1 MSEPR
6 PTILKIGGSVITDK
20 NGELAAKTHEI
31 DRLTQ
36 EIQEARVKNLI
47 VVHGGG
53 SFGHPAAERY
63 ALKYG
68 YKEESQKIGFS
79 ETHHYM
85 TVLNGLF
92 MDSLIWHNVPSMSIT
107 PSSCIITENGRVKDF
122 EDIPLRNLL
131 KMSFTPV
138 LYGDT
143 VFDTK
148 LGFTILSGDQLVSA
162 LALRFDAGRI
172 VIGVDEDGVYDA
184 DPKVEKNAKL
194 FEHLTLEE
202 LKKLQSKLGKTIAR
216 DVTGGMG
223 GKMAELVPA
232 VEMRIPVTVVNALKP
247 RYVYKALR
255 GESVKGTNIEKE

>member
-1 MSEPR
+1 LSEPK

-36 EIQEARVKNLI
+36 EIQEAKVKNLI

-68 YKEESQKIGFS
+68 YNEESQKIGFS

-92 MDSLIWHNVPSMSIT
+92 MDSLIWHNVPSVSIT
-107 PSSCIITENGRVKDF
+107 PSSCIITENGRIKDF
-122 EDIPLRNLL
+122 EDTPLRNLL
-131 KMSFTPV
+131 KMNFTPV

-148 LGFTILSGDQLVSA
+148 LGFTILSGDQLVST
-162 LALRFDAGRI
+162 LALRFNARRI

-202 LKKLQSKLGKTIAR
+202 LKKLQSKLGKTSAR

-255 GESVKGTNIEKE
+255 GESVQCTNIEKE